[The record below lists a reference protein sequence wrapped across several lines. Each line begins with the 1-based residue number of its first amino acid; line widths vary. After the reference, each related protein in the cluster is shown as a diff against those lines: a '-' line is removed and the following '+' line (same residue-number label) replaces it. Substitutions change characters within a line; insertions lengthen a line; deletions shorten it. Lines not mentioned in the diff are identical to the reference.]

1 MTFPSVEE
9 QMEIIRRGAEE
20 IIPEEELVKKIE
32 RSIREDKPLIV
43 KEGFDPTAPDLHL
56 GHMVSIRKL
65 KQFQDL
71 GHTVVFLIGDFTG
84 MIGDP
89 SGKNEMRR
97 RMTREEVL
105 QNAETY
111 KQQIFKVL
119 DPEKTVID
127 FNSRWLSK
135 LTFEDV
141 LVLTSK
147 YTVARMLERDDFQK
161 RYREGRP
168 ISIMEFLYPLAQAYD
183 SVALKADVELGGTDQ
198 KFNLLV
204 GRDIMREYGLEPQVI
219 LTLPLLVGL
228 DGVEKMSKSLGNY
241 IGIQDPP
248 NEMYG
253 KTMSIPD
260 HLIYTYFELATDVPS
275 SELANIKKQLEDPQ
289 VNPRDLKARLAFE
302 IVRLYHGEQAAR
314 RAEEEFNRVFR
325 QKELP
330 EEMPEYV
337 YDPSEGKVWIVRL
350 LSSAGL
356 APSNAEARR
365 LIKQGAVSIDGQKI
379 SDPDLEFVPENN
391 SVIKVGKRRF
401 LRIVHRN

>member
-1 MTFPSVEE
+1 MAFPSVQE

-20 IIPEEELVKKIE
+20 IIPEEELVRKLE
-32 RSIREDKPLIV
+32 RSIREDRPLVI

-89 SGKNEMRR
+89 TGKNEMRK
-97 RMTREEVL
+97 RMTREEVQ

-111 KQQIFKVL
+111 KEQIFKVL

-127 FNSRWLSK
+127 FNSRWHSK
-135 LTFEDV
+135 LRFEDV
-141 LVLTSK
+141 LVLASK
-147 YTVARMLERDDFQK
+147 YTVARMLERDDFQN
-161 RYREGRP
+161 RYRAGRP

-228 DGVEKMSKSLGNY
+228 DGTEKMSKSLGNY
-241 IGIQDPP
+241 IGINEPP
-248 NEMYG
+248 QEIYG

-260 HLIYTYFELATDVPS
+260 NLIYTYFELATEVPGE
-275 SELANIKKQLEDPQ
+275 ELAKIKRQLEDPK
-289 VNPRDLKARLAFE
+289 VNPRDLKARLAYE

-314 RAEEEFNRVFR
+314 RAEEAFNRVFR
-325 QKELP
+325 QKEVP
-330 EEMPEYV
+330 EEMPVFRYN
-337 YDPSEGKVWIVRL
+337 PAEGKIWIVRL

-356 APSNAEARR
+356 VPSNAEARR
-365 LIKQGAVSIDGQKI
+365 LIKQGAVSINGERI

-391 SVIKVGKRRF
+391 AVIKVGKRRF
-401 LRIVHRN
+401 LRIVHQA

>member
-325 QKELP
+325 QRELP

>member
-1 MTFPSVEE
+1 MPFANIED
-9 QMEIIRRGAEE
+9 QLKQIRRGAEE
-20 IIPEEELVKKIE
+20 IIPEEELIKKLE
-32 RSIREDKPLIV
+32 RSAKNNKPLII

-89 SGKNEMRR
+89 TGKKEMRK
-97 RMTREEVL
+97 RMTREEVQ

-127 FNSRWLSK
+127 FNSRWSLPLK
-135 LTFEDV
+135 FEDV
-141 LVLTSK
+141 LTLTAK
-147 YTVARMLERDDFQK
+147 YTVARMLERDDFHK
-161 RYREGRP
+161 RYTSGRP

-241 IGIQDPP
+241 IGINEPP
-248 NEMYG
+248 QEMYG
-253 KTMSIPD
+253 KTMSITD
-260 HLIYTYFELATDVPS
+260 NMIVNYFELATDIPD
-275 SELANIKKQLEDPQ
+275 SEIQKVKQQLNDPA
-289 VNPRDLKARLAFE
+289 VNPRNIKAKLAFE
-302 IVRLYHGEQAAR
+302 IVRIYHGETAAKK
-314 RAEEEFNRVFR
+314 AEEEFNRVFR
-325 QKELP
+325 EKSLP
-330 EEMPEYV
+330 SDMPV
-337 YDPSEGKVWIVRL
+337 YRYAAKDGAIWIVRL
-350 LSSAGL
+350 LVSAGL
-356 APSNAEARR
+356 TATNGEARR
-365 LIKQGAVSIDGQKI
+365 LIKQGAVSIDGKKI
-379 SDPDLEFVPENN
+379 SDANLEFSPAAGTI
-391 SVIKVGKRRF
+391 IKVGKRRF
-401 LRIVHRN
+401 LRIVAA